1 MIAVTYERSTR
12 CLRARG
18 HAGQGAPGHDLV
30 CAAVSAL
37 VLTLAGN
44 VASLATQNALREH
57 KLQLKEGDACIR
69 CVPVPRMRAVTTL
82 IFDSVCSGFELLETL
97 YPENIDFQ
105 IKT

>member
-1 MIAVTYERSTR
+1 MITVTYRRGER
-12 CLRARG
+12 CLRAKG

-44 VASLATQNALREH
+44 VASLATQNALREQEL
-57 KLQLKEGDACIR
+57 KLKEGDACIR

-82 IFDSVCSGFELLETL
+82 VFDSICSGFELLETL